1 MYKTELSPFK
11 TLTYLYAGVLMLFA
25 SLIIVTNKLSIT
37 KNTLLVVGSITICQ
51 TALLILNQLD
61 RASWQTGALQ
71 EKIEGLCHELGIY
84 LHAKRKISGGLSQA
98 FCELTLNMPSTID
111 VTMTVQPT
119 HVRFSYEIELALYRI
134 TEEALSNIVKH
145 AQAKQTG
152 IRLDVFS
159 NIIQLFIQDDGCG
172 FELTTVKPIG
182 LTFIREWVVDLG
194 GTLEIETEANE
205 GTALWVRIPINRQVI
220 YTPRKVEHR
229 TYCS

>member
-11 TLTYLYAGVLMLFA
+11 TLTYLYTGVLMLSA

-61 RASWQTGALQ
+61 TAGWGTDALQ
-71 EKIEGLCHELGIY
+71 KKIEHLCRELGLY
-84 LHAKRKISGGLSQA
+84 LHAKKEIGGGLSQA

-111 VTMTVQPT
+111 VTMAVQPA
-119 HVRFSYEIELALYRI
+119 HVRFSNEIELALYRI

-145 AQAKQTG
+145 AQAKQAE
-152 IRLDVFS
+152 IRLDVLS

-172 FELTTVKPIG
+172 FELATVKPIG
-182 LTFIREWVVDLG
+182 LTFIRERVADLG
-194 GTLEIETEANE
+194 GTLEIETQANT
-205 GTALWVRIPINRQVI
+205 GCALWVRIPINRQVI
-220 YTPRKVEHR
+220 YTPRKIEHGAYR
-229 TYCS
+229 Y